1 MCRYIYFSFDTKQR
15 KYNCLVFRYE
25 KRECAEHDSEL
36 AVADLTVPVLVDDTD
51 HLVYLLVRDLVQ
63 DNHVMM
69 KCRAS
74 VVTTK
79 FRGSFQ
85 ACP

>member
-36 AVADLTVPVLVDDTD
+36 AVADLAVTVLVHGLD
-51 HLVYLLVRDLVQ
+51 HLLDLP
-63 DNHVMM
+63 DLDLNM
-69 KCRAS
+69 KHF
-74 VVTTK
+74 VTGGK
-79 FRGSFQ
+79 F
-85 ACP
+85 